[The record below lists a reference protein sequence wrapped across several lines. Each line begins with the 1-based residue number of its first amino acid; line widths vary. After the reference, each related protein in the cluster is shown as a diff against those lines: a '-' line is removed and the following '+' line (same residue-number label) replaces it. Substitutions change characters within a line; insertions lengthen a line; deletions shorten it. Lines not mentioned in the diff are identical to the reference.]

1 MEMFTPS
8 LDWGNEIV
16 ASLFWVA
23 KAWAISA
30 VSMVAVLTALAR
42 FTTWGRQFWRITGSY
57 FTGRQSI
64 VVWALLGVLLLSV
77 MVDVRL
83 SVLFSYQSNDQFS
96 ALQAAFSDDG
106 AAKDAAINGFWVAI
120 LILVGLAVTD
130 IVRNLLDVYLMQ
142 RFIIRWRVWLTGRLT
157 GDWLD
162 GDAYYRGRFLT
173 GDTGHAIDNPDQ
185 RIQQD
190 IDILTTGTGPETNT
204 PTVGTSQTLV
214 FGSVLSLVS
223 VVSFT
228 PILWNLAG
236 PLTILGVTVPRAL
249 FWMALVY
256 VFLTTVV
263 AFWIGHPLIRLSFR
277 NEATNAAFRYALVR
291 LRDAGE
297 AVGLYRGADTERSA
311 LATRFAAIISN
322 YRAFVRRS
330 IAFLGW
336 NRSMNQ
342 LVSPLPTIVQAP
354 RLFQGEIQLGDVTQ
368 SSSAFLSVHDS
379 LAFFRAV
386 YDAFAGY
393 RAAIIRLDGLV
404 TSNAEARAL
413 PRMTVEDSTDGGVE
427 FDGVAVRL
435 PAGGAIVD
443 NLDVRLAPGESLV
456 ITGPSG
462 TGKTTLLRSLAQ
474 LWPYADGTVR
484 YPTGDAGHATMFLS
498 QLPYA
503 PLGTLRTVIAY
514 PSTADTFDDNAI
526 RDALDAVTLGHLATR
541 LDEEADWS
549 KVLSPGEQ
557 QRVAFA
563 RVLLNKPTAVFLD
576 ESTSALDEGQ
586 EFALYTAL
594 RQRLPDC
601 VVVSVTHRESVEQH
615 HSHHLELLGGGQ
627 WRLEPLAATPG

>member
-30 VSMVAVLTALAR
+30 VSMVAVLTVLAR

-77 MVDVRL
+77 MIDVRL

-106 AAKDAAINGFWVAI
+106 AAKDAAINGFWFAI

-142 RFIIRWRVWLTGRLT
+142 RFIIRWRVWLTSRLT

-190 IDILTTGTGPETNT
+190 IDIFTTGTGPETNT

-297 AVGLYRGADTERSA
+297 AVGLYRGAD
-311 LATRFAAIISN
+311 
-322 YRAFVRRS
+322 
-330 IAFLGW
+330 
-336 NRSMNQ
+336 
-342 LVSPLPTIVQAP
+342 
-354 RLFQGEIQLGDVTQ
+354 
-368 SSSAFLSVHDS
+368 
-379 LAFFRAV
+379 
-386 YDAFAGY
+386 
-393 RAAIIRLDGLV
+393 
-404 TSNAEARAL
+404 
-413 PRMTVEDSTDGGVE
+413 
-427 FDGVAVRL
+427 
-435 PAGGAIVD
+435 
-443 NLDVRLAPGESLV
+443 
-456 ITGPSG
+456 
-462 TGKTTLLRSLAQ
+462 
-474 LWPYADGTVR
+474 
-484 YPTGDAGHATMFLS
+484 
-498 QLPYA
+498 
-503 PLGTLRTVIAY
+503 
-514 PSTADTFDDNAI
+514 
-526 RDALDAVTLGHLATR
+526 
-541 LDEEADWS
+541 
-549 KVLSPGEQ
+549 
-557 QRVAFA
+557 
-563 RVLLNKPTAVFLD
+563 
-576 ESTSALDEGQ
+576 
-586 EFALYTAL
+586 
-594 RQRLPDC
+594 
-601 VVVSVTHRESVEQH
+601 
-615 HSHHLELLGGGQ
+615 
-627 WRLEPLAATPG
+627 